1 MLKSP
6 PVSILIRAAH
16 AVAAPALSGAMLA
29 ASMLSMAA
37 LPAAGALWP
46 NCARAQAPAG
56 GEDLALQEVVVS
68 ASRVGN
74 ESVQKIPM
82 AISVISPA
90 ALDAK
95 GLSGI
100 SDFVGELPSVN
111 LQSVSPGE
119 NVVDMRG
126 LVTNEVNPTN
136 TQQRSLV
143 ALYLD
148 DASIGQEG
156 FNPDLHVYDLE
167 RVEVIRGPQGTL
179 YGAGSMAGTIRLITK
194 KPDATAFFGDADLS
208 VSDTQHGGTNTSIR
222 GMVNLPLIDQ
232 KLAARLVLY
241 RSDDS
246 GYIDNI
252 ELGARDANPS
262 YATQGRLAV
271 RWLPS
276 DTFTLD
282 VSALFARLNAQGRNT
297 VYPQL
302 GAYTYQSLTPEQL
315 SDYFKLYNVT
325 ADWDLS
331 FAHLISS
338 SSYTQRHLAE
348 DESFESLDENLLT
361 PGDRLPAGNVNANDI
376 HKFQEELRLV
386 SRPDQ
391 PLRWITGAY
400 FERDSQFYPQNLV
413 SPGFDSAF
421 GAEVGDPTF
430 NSQTVYGTPAPDTP
444 FYGTINL
451 VERQF
456 ALFGEAT
463 YAVLPRLD
471 LTLGARYFDF
481 KDDFDLY
488 FTGVAGAIAPGEPDT
503 GSGEQS
509 SKGVNPRAV
518 LTFKVNDQVIVYGE
532 AARGFRY
539 GGVNEPAPVVFCAA
553 DLEALGLKESPQSFG
568 PDHLWSYTLGEKGTF
583 IDGRW
588 KMNVDGFY
596 IDWDNVQTLHQL
608 SCGYNFAQN
617 AGKITSQGIEWESQ
631 LRATSALTLG
641 ISGSYTDATA
651 DGPIPNLGAT
661 DGNRAPF
668 FPRNIVTVNGTYDFP
683 LPAGKIEV
691 AADYTY
697 RSREFTDFSPAAFDY
712 TAIPSS
718 VLLNGSIGYMAD
730 QWSLGVYGTNLTN
743 NHLVSIVDVNTAGPY
758 QPGNLEYWGRPR
770 TVGLHAHVRF

>member
-1 MLKSP
+1 MCESRP
-6 PVSILIRAAH
+6 ASIWERATN
-16 AVAAPALSGAMLA
+16 L
-29 ASMLSMAA
+29 AA
-37 LPAAGALWP
+37 LPSASRLAVAVLAAGTLWSSP
-46 NCARAQAPAG
+46 ARADAAADG
-56 GEDLALQEVVVS
+56 DSLALQEIVVS
-68 ASRVGN
+68 ASRRGD

-111 LQSVSPGE
+111 MQSVSPGE
-119 NVVDMRG
+119 NVIDMRG
-126 LVTNEVNPTN
+126 LVSNEVDPTN
-136 TQQRSLV
+136 VQERSLV

-148 DASIGQEG
+148 DSSIGLEG

-194 KPDATAFFGDADLS
+194 KPDPTAFLGDADLS
-208 VSDTQHGGTNTSIR
+208 VSETQHGGTNTSIR
-222 GMVNLPLIDQ
+222 GMVNLPLIDD

-246 GYIDNI
+246 GYIDNV
-252 ELGARDANPS
+252 ELGRRDANPA

-302 GAYTYQSLTPEQL
+302 GAYTYESLTPEQL
-315 SDYFKLYNVT
+315 SDDFKLYNIT
-325 ADWDLS
+325 ADWDVS

-338 SSYTQRHLAE
+338 SSYTQRQITE
-348 DESFESLDENLLT
+348 DESFESLDEFLIT
-361 PGDRLPAGNVNANDI
+361 PGVRLPASNQNGNELRE
-376 HKFQEELRLV
+376 FQQELRLV

-391 PLRWITGAY
+391 PLRWIAGAY
-400 FERDSQFYPQNLV
+400 FERDSRFYPQNLT

-421 GAEVGDPTF
+421 GAEIGDPTF
-430 NSQTVYGTPAPDTP
+430 SSQSAYGTPAPDTP

-463 YAVLPRLD
+463 YSILPRLD
-471 LTLGARYFDF
+471 LTLGARYFNF
-481 KDDFDLY
+481 KDDFNLY

-503 GSGEQS
+503 GNGEQRS
-509 SKGVNPRAV
+509 TGVNPRGV

-539 GGVNEPAPVVFCAA
+539 GGVNEPAPVIFCAS
-553 DLEALGLKESPQSFG
+553 DLEALGLKESPPSFG

-583 IDGRW
+583 AEGRW
-588 KMNVDGFY
+588 TMNVDAFY
-596 IDWDNVQTLHQL
+596 IDWDDVQTQHLL
-608 SCGYNFAQN
+608 TCGYSFAQN
-617 AGKITSQGIEWESQ
+617 AGKITSQGLEWESKV
-631 LRATSALTLG
+631 RATSALTLG
-641 ISGSYTDATA
+641 LSGSYTDATA
-651 DGPIPNLGAT
+651 DGPIVNLGAT
-661 DGNRAPF
+661 SGDRAPF
-668 FPRNIVTVNGTYDFP
+668 FPRNIVTASADYDIP
-683 LPAGKIEV
+683 LPQGKIEIST
-691 AADYTY
+691 DYTY
-697 RSREFTDFSPAAFDY
+697 RSRAFTDFSPTAFDY
-712 TAIPSS
+712 TVIPSS
-718 VLLNGSIGYMAD
+718 VLLNGSIGYVTD
-730 QWSLGVYGTNLTN
+730 RWSLSVFGTNLTN
-743 NHLVSIVDVNTAGPY
+743 NHLVSIVDVNTNGPY

-770 TVGLHAHVRF
+770 TIGVHAHVKF

>member
-1 MLKSP
+1 MRESRP
-6 PVSILIRAAH
+6 ASILARAANLASACVSSASLL
-16 AVAAPALSGAMLA
+16 AVATL
-29 ASMLSMAA
+29 
-37 LPAAGALWP
+37 AAGAL
-46 NCARAQAPAG
+46 CSGPAHADTPG
-56 GEDLALQEVVVS
+56 GSDNLALQEIVVS
-68 ASRVGN
+68 ARRVGD

-111 LQSVSPGE
+111 MQSVSPGE
-119 NVVDMRG
+119 NVIDMRG
-126 LVTNEVNPTN
+126 LVTNEVDPTN
-136 TQQRSLV
+136 AQERSLV

-148 DASIGQEG
+148 DSSIGMEG

-194 KPDATAFFGDADLS
+194 KPDPAAFLGDADLS
-208 VSDTQHGGTNTSIR
+208 VSETQHGGTNTSIR
-222 GMVNLPLIDQ
+222 GMVNLPLIDD

-252 ELGARDANPS
+252 ELGERDANPA

-271 RWLPS
+271 RWLPA

-302 GAYTYQSLTPEQL
+302 GAYTYESLTPEQL
-315 SDYFKLYNVT
+315 SDYFKLYNIT

-338 SSYTQRHLAE
+338 SSYTQRQITE
-348 DESFESLDENLLT
+348 DESYESLDEYLIT
-361 PGDRLPAGNVNANDI
+361 PGVRLPAGNQNGNDI
-376 HKFQEELRLV
+376 REFQQELRLV

-400 FERDSQFYPQNLV
+400 FERDSRFYPQNLI
-413 SPGFDSAF
+413 SPGFDSVF
-421 GAEVGDPTF
+421 GAEIGDPTF
-430 NSQTVYGTPAPDTP
+430 SSQTAYGTPAPDTP

-463 YAVLPRLD
+463 YSILPRLD
-471 LTLGARYFDF
+471 LTLGARYFNF
-481 KDDFDLY
+481 KDDFNLY
-488 FTGVAGAIAPGEPDT
+488 FTGVAGAIAPGEPDIGNGQQRST
-503 GSGEQS
+503 
-509 SKGVNPRAV
+509 GVNPRGV

-539 GGVNEPAPVVFCAA
+539 GGVNEPAPVIFCGS
-553 DLEALGLKESPQSFG
+553 DLAALGLKESPPSFG

-583 IDGRW
+583 GEGRW
-588 KMNVDGFY
+588 TMNVDGFY
-596 IDWDNVQTLHQL
+596 IDWDDVQTQHLL
-608 SCGYNFAQN
+608 TCGYSFAQN
-617 AGKITSQGIEWESQ
+617 AGKITSQGLEWESKV
-631 LRATSALTLG
+631 RATSALTLG
-641 ISGSYTDATA
+641 LSGSYTDATA
-651 DGPIPNLGAT
+651 NGPIVNLGAAGG
-661 DGNRAPF
+661 DRAPF
-668 FPRNIVTVNGTYDFP
+668 FPRNIVTASADYDIP
-683 LPAGKIEV
+683 LPQGKIEIS
-691 AADYTY
+691 ADYTY
-697 RSREFTDFSPAAFDY
+697 RSRAFTDFSPAAFDY
-712 TAIPSS
+712 TVIPSS
-718 VLLNGSIGYMAD
+718 VLLNGSIGYVTD
-730 QWSLGVYGTNLTN
+730 QWSLSVFGTNLTN
-743 NHLVSIVDVNTAGPY
+743 NHLVSIVDVNTNGPY

-770 TVGLHAHVRF
+770 TIGVHAHVKF

>member
-1 MLKSP
+1 
-6 PVSILIRAAH
+6 VSILVRAAR
-16 AVAAPALSGAMLA
+16 AA
-29 ASMLSMAA
+29 ASLLLSAS
-37 LPAAGALWP
+37 ALWP
-46 NCARAQAPAG
+46 LASRADAPAEG
-56 GEDLALQEVVVS
+56 DNLALQEVVVS
-68 ASRVGN
+68 ASRVGDQ
-74 ESVQKIPM
+74 SVQKIPM
-82 AISVISPA
+82 AISVVSPA

-126 LVTNEVNPTN
+126 LVTNQVNPTN
-136 TQQRSLV
+136 AQQRSLV

-167 RVEVIRGPQGTL
+167 RIEVIRGPQGTL
-179 YGAGSMAGTIRLITK
+179 YGAGSMAGTIRLITR
-194 KPDATAFFGDADLS
+194 KPDATAFLGDADLS
-208 VSDTQHGGTNTSIR
+208 VSDTRHGATNTSIR
-222 GMVNLPLIDQ
+222 GMVNLPLIDD

-252 ELGARDANPS
+252 ELGKRDANPS

-271 RWLPS
+271 RWLPI
-276 DTFTLD
+276 DAFTLD

-302 GAYTYQSLTPEQL
+302 GAYTYESLTPEQL

-338 SSYTQRHLAE
+338 SSYTQRHIAE
-348 DESFESLDENLLT
+348 YESFESLDESLLT
-361 PGDRLPAGNVNANDI
+361 PGDRIPANNLNGNDI
-376 HKFQEELRLV
+376 HKFQQEIRLA

-391 PLRWITGAY
+391 DLRWVTGVY

-413 SPGFDSAF
+413 SPGFDSVF
-421 GAEVGDPTF
+421 GAEIGDPSF
-430 NSQTVYGTPAPDTP
+430 NSQTVYGTPVPDTP
-444 FYGTINL
+444 FYGTINV

-463 YAVLPRLD
+463 YPILPRLD

-481 KDDFDLY
+481 NDHFGLF
-488 FTGVAGAIAPGEPDT
+488 FTGVAGAINPGEPDT
-503 GSGEQS
+503 GNGEQS

-518 LTFKVNDQVIVYGE
+518 VTFKATDQVIVYGE

-553 DLEALGLKESPQSFG
+553 DLEAIGLKESPQSFG

-583 IDGRW
+583 GNGRW

-608 SCGYNFAQN
+608 ACGYNFAQN
-617 AGKITSQGIEWESQ
+617 AGKITSQGIEWESEV
-631 LRATSALTLG
+631 RATSALTLG

-661 DGNRAPF
+661 NGNRAPF

-691 AADYTY
+691 SADYTY
-697 RSREFTDFSPAAFDY
+697 RSRQFTDFSPTAFDY
-712 TAIPSS
+712 TVIPSS
-718 VLLNGSIGYMAD
+718 VLLNGSIGYVTD
-730 QWSLGVYGTNLTN
+730 RWSASVYGTNLTD
-743 NHLVSIVDVNTAGPY
+743 NHLVSLVGVNTAGIY
-758 QPGNLEYWGRPR
+758 QPGNLQYWGRPR
-770 TVGLHAHVRF
+770 TIGLHAHVKF

>member
-1 MLKSP
+1 MLESRP
-6 PVSILIRAAH
+6 ASILARAAN
-16 AVAAPALSGAMLA
+16 AFAANAFAASRLA
-29 ASMLSMAA
+29 ASMLTIAA
-37 LPAAGALWP
+37 LPAAGALWSD
-46 NCARAQAPAG
+46 CARADAPAG
-56 GEDLALQEVVVS
+56 GDNLALQEIVVS
-68 ASRVGN
+68 ASRVGD

-82 AISVISPA
+82 AISVISPT

-136 TQQRSLV
+136 AQQRSLV

-194 KPDATAFFGDADLS
+194 KPDATAFLGDADLS
-208 VSDTQHGGTNTSIR
+208 VSETEHGGTNTSIR
-222 GMVNLPLIDQ
+222 GMVNLPLIDD

-252 ELGARDANPS
+252 ELGERDANPA

-271 RWLPS
+271 RWLPT

-282 VSALFARLNAQGRNT
+282 VSALFARLNAQGRNA

-302 GAYTYQSLTPEQL
+302 GAYTYESLTPEQL
-315 SDYFKLYNVT
+315 SDDFKLYNIT

-338 SSYTQRHLAE
+338 SSYTQRHIAE
-348 DESFESLDENLLT
+348 DESFEAIDEYLIT
-361 PGDRLPAGNVNANDI
+361 PGDRLPANNVNANDI

-391 PLRWITGAY
+391 PLRWITGVY

-421 GAEVGDPTF
+421 GAEIGEPTF
-430 NSQTVYGTPAPDTP
+430 NSQTAYGTPAPDTP

-451 VERQF
+451 IERQF

-463 YAVLPRLD
+463 YSILPRLD

-503 GSGEQS
+503 GSGEQR

-539 GGVNEPAPVVFCAA
+539 GGVNEPAPVVFCAS
-553 DLEALGLKESPQSFG
+553 DLEALGLKESPPSFG

-583 IDGRW
+583 GEGRW
-588 KMNVDGFY
+588 TMNVDGFY
-596 IDWDNVQTLHQL
+596 IDWDDVQTLHNL
-608 SCGYNFAQN
+608 TCGYNFAQN
-617 AGKITSQGIEWESQ
+617 AGKITSQGIEWESKV
-631 LRATSALTLG
+631 RATSALTLG
-641 ISGSYTDATA
+641 LSGSYTDATA
-651 DGPIPNLGAT
+651 DGPIINLGAASG
-661 DGNRAPF
+661 DRAPF
-668 FPRNIVTVNGTYDFP
+668 FPRNIVTATGTYDIP
-683 LPAGKIEV
+683 LPQGKIEIS
-691 AADYTY
+691 ADYTY
-697 RSREFTDFSPAAFDY
+697 RSREFTDFSPTAFDY
-712 TAIPSS
+712 TVIPSS
-718 VLLNGSIGYMAD
+718 VLLNGSIGYVTD
-730 QWSLGVYGTNLTN
+730 RWSVSLYGTNLTS
-743 NHLVSIVDVNTAGPY
+743 NHLVSVAEVNTNGPY
-758 QPGNLEYWGRPR
+758 QPGNTEFWGRPR
-770 TVGLHAHVRF
+770 TVGVHAHVAF

>member
-1 MLKSP
+1 MIVKVPTSLRARTANAPSGRVRV
-6 PVSILIRAAH
+6 PVLT
-16 AVAAPALSGAMLA
+16 
-29 ASMLSMAA
+29 
-37 LPAAGALWP
+37 AGALAVALT
-46 NCARAQAPAG
+46 CCADAARADTPAG
-56 GEDLALQEVVVS
+56 GDNLALQEIVVS
-68 ASRVGN
+68 ASRVGD

-82 AISVISPA
+82 AISVVSPA

-100 SDFVGELPSVN
+100 SDFVGQLPSVN

-136 TQQRSLV
+136 AQQRSLV
-143 ALYLD
+143 AFYLD

-194 KPDATAFFGDADLS
+194 KPDAAAFFGDADLS
-208 VSDTQHGGTNTSIR
+208 VSDTRHGGTNTSAR
-222 GMVNLPLIDQ
+222 GMVNLPLIDE

-252 ELGARDANPS
+252 ELGKRDANPAH
-262 YATQGRLAV
+262 ATQGRLAV

-282 VSALFARLNAQGRNT
+282 VSALFARLNAEGRNA

-302 GAYTYQSLTPEQL
+302 GAYTYESLTPEQL
-315 SDYFKLYNVT
+315 SDYLKLYNVT
-325 ADWDLS
+325 ADWNLS

-348 DESFESLDENLLT
+348 GESFESIDEYLLT
-361 PGDRLPAGNVNANDI
+361 PGNRLPAANVNANDI
-376 HKFQEELRLV
+376 HKFQQELRLV

-391 PLRWITGAY
+391 ALRWITGVY
-400 FERDSQFYPQNLV
+400 FERGSQFYPQNLI

-430 NSQTVYGTPAPDTP
+430 NSQTAYGTPASDTP
-444 FYGTINL
+444 FYGTINV

-481 KDDFDLY
+481 KDDFNLY
-488 FTGVAGAIAPGEPDT
+488 FTGVAGAIAPGQPDT
-503 GSGEQS
+503 GNGEQT

-518 LTFKVNDQVIVYGE
+518 LTFKVDDHVIVYGE

-553 DLEALGLKESPQSFG
+553 DLEALGLKGSPQSFG

-583 IDGRW
+583 GEGRW

-596 IDWDNVQTLHQL
+596 IRWDDVQTLHDL

-617 AGKITSQGIEWESQ
+617 AGKITSQGLEWESQ
-631 LRATSALTLG
+631 VRATSALTLG
-641 ISGSYTDATA
+641 ISGSYTDAHA
-651 DGPIPNLGAT
+651 NGPIPNLGAT

-683 LPAGKIEV
+683 LPDGKIEV
-691 AADYTY
+691 SADYTY
-697 RSREFTDFSPAAFDY
+697 RSREFTAFSPTAFDY
-712 TAIPSS
+712 TVIPSS
-718 VLLNGSIGYMAD
+718 VLLNGSIGYTAD
-730 QWSLGVYGTNLTN
+730 RWSVSVYGTNLTD
-743 NHLVSIVDVNTAGPY
+743 NHLVSIVDVNTFGPV

-770 TVGLHAHVRF
+770 TIGVHAHVKF